1 MCPCMQRCVV
11 SGTQPMS
18 MRHRHLIVILLM
30 LLNAFAAM
38 AQIGERGSC
47 HYYRNRD
54 AGLRLP
60 LTAAQRD
67 LIDETIA
74 RSDTFNI
81 IHYDITLDVTDYN
94 GQYLKARTLVTFEPR
109 MDGQSIIRFDLQ
121 GLQVDSVTDADG
133 QLSFMHDGQF
143 LRVDLGA
150 TPAVGE
156 QRQLMVHYQ
165 GTPDR
170 DPNWGG
176 FYFESNYIYNLG
188 IGLTTVPPNFG
199 KVWYPCFD
207 SFVERASYSWHVKS
221 AGGRRFHGQGEF
233 LGETALGGDT
243 VIRSYALTQEI
254 PTHVSAVAVA
264 DYAEHNYMHSGA
276 NGDIPVTLLAKPPTL
291 PAMVS
296 KFSDLG
302 AAIDALEYWYGPY
315 AYGRVGYVLTTD
327 GALEIP
333 TNVAYPDFMPGQSI
347 SQNRKLF
354 THELGHHWWGDVV
367 TPHVHNDMWLKEGP
381 AEYSAHLLEE
391 WLNGRDAMVAMVKN
405 NLLDIMTTAHLDDGG
420 FQALSPMP
428 DEHIY
433 GTHTYYKGAAVLHN
447 LRGYLG
453 DETFRNA
460 MRQVQLQ
467 YGNGDLTAEQ
477 FRDALEAVS
486 GQDLHP
492 FFQDWVFS
500 PGYSVFEVRSFTAEQ
515 GGSAWEVDLRI
526 GQKLYG
532 TTGMHADVPM
542 DLTLLA
548 ADGSVHEQRIM
559 AGGALTELQVSC
571 PFEPMMAVLNRY
583 QRLNQARMDHEM
595 TLIPGVSFGNVLPFV
610 DFRVFT
616 NTLVDTTLVRVDHI
630 WSGADSDALG
640 WGITQISGTHY
651 WNVDGLW
658 PEGTSLRGRLL
669 YMGGVAGQM
678 DHALIAGDETGM
690 VVVHRRTADEPWQ
703 VYADQTINA
712 GSLTNGTGTI
722 TMETMEKG
730 QYAFAKMSGAIGVP
744 EQQQPAFALFPVP
757 ADDRLTLRLDAPTE
771 ETCLVDAI
779 AADGRVV
786 LRRTVPKGS
795 TQLQVDVSG
804 LAKGPYTMRV
814 SGVAG
819 RVLGARAFVV
829 AR

>member
-1 MCPCMQRCVV
+1 
-11 SGTQPMS
+11 MS
-18 MRHRHLIVILLM
+18 RLHRIAVLLIF
-30 LLNAFAAM
+30 LNASAAW
-38 AQIGERGSC
+38 AQLGERGSC

-60 LTAAQRD
+60 LTSAQRD
-67 LIDETIA
+67 LIAETIA
-74 RSDTFNI
+74 RSDTFDI
-81 IHYDITLDVTDYN
+81 RHYEISLDVTDYN
-94 GQYLKARTLVTFEPR
+94 GQYLKAATAITYAAR
-109 MDGQSIIRFDLQ
+109 MDGQSSIRFDLQ
-121 GLQVDSVTDADG
+121 GLQVDSVSGPEGT
-133 QLSFMHDGQF
+133 LPFTYDGQF

-150 TPAVGE
+150 VLPVDE
-156 QRQLMVHYQ
+156 ERQLTVHYQ
-165 GTPDR
+165 GSPDR

-176 FYFESNYIYNLG
+176 FYFESDYIYNLG

-207 SFVERASYSWHVKS
+207 SFVERASYTWHVKS
-221 AGGRRFHGQGEF
+221 AGGRKFYGQGDF
-233 LGETALGGDT
+233 LSETLLGGDT
-243 VIRSYALTQEI
+243 VVRSYALGQEI
-254 PTHVSAVAVA
+254 PTHISAVAVSN
-264 DYAEHNYMHSGA
+264 YAEHNYTHSGA
-276 NGDIPVTLLAKPPTL
+276 YGDIPVSLLAKAPTL

-333 TNVAYPDFMPGQSI
+333 TNVAYPDFMPNQNA

-391 WLNGRDAMVAMVKN
+391 WLNGREAMVATVKN
-405 NLLDIMTTAHLDDGG
+405 NLLDIMSTAHLDDGG

-453 DETFRNA
+453 DEAFRNA

-467 YGNGDLTAEQ
+467 YANTDLTAAQ

-500 PGYSVFEVRSFTAEQ
+500 PGYSVFEVRSFTASPD
-515 GGSAWEVDLRI
+515 GGGWSVDLRI

-532 TTGMHADVPM
+532 TTGMHSDVPL
-542 DLTLLA
+542 DLTLIA
-548 ADGSVHEQRIM
+548 ADGAVHEQRIM
-559 AGGALTELQVSC
+559 AGGVLTELEVSC
-571 PFEPMMAVLNRY
+571 PFEPVMAVLNRY
-583 QRLNQARMDHEM
+583 QRLNQARMDHEI
-595 TLIPGVSFGNVLPFV
+595 TLVPGQTFGNVLPYV
-610 DFRVFT
+610 DFRLYT
-616 NTLVDTTLVRVDHI
+616 NTLVDSTLVRVDHI
-630 WSGADSDALG
+630 WSGADNDALG
-640 WGITQISGTHY
+640 FGITQISGTHY
-651 WNVDGLW
+651 WNVDGIW

-669 YMGGVAGQM
+669 YMGGVANQM
-678 DHALIAGDETGM
+678 DHALIAGDETGL

-722 TMETMEKG
+722 TMETLQKG
-730 QYAFAKMSGAIGVP
+730 QYAYAKMIGTIGVP
-744 EQQQPAFALFPVP
+744 EQAQAAFTLYPVP
-757 ADDRLTLRLDAPTE
+757 AADRLTVQLDAPA
-771 ETCLVDAI
+771 ETTVLVDAL

-786 LRRTVPKGS
+786 LRRTAPQGS
-795 TQLQVDVSG
+795 TQLQLDVNALPEG
-804 LAKGPYTMRV
+804 AYTMRV
-814 SGVAG
+814 ISLSG
-819 RVLGARAFVV
+819 RVLGAKGFVV
-829 AR
+829 SR